1 MNNTTVMTN
10 PVLSHPVILLLDLS
24 LLLLLLHFLPY
35 PAPITKALSL
45 LIFIAVLWL
54 TEATHVT
61 VTALLVPILA
71 VSLGIFELQP
81 ALSHFSNATIFLFF
95 GGFALAAA
103 LHKQNLDH
111 LLASKILSLAK
122 GKLFIAVLMLFAI
135 SAFLSMWISNTATVA
150 MMLPLAIGMAG
161 HLDQEQDRNSI
172 TFILLGVAYSAS
184 IGGIGTLV
192 GSPPNVIAAAQ
203 TGLSFIQWMRIG
215 IPIVLILL
223 PVAIGILFFFFKPK
237 LHRRYTPEKITF
249 TWTINSKLTLA
260 IFVCTVIAWICSLPL
275 SNLLGGIAQF
285 DTLIALIAAVLI
297 CLTGVASWRD
307 IERQTEWG
315 VLVLFGGGIAL
326 SAVLKETGT
335 SLFLAQHITAAF
347 AATSP
352 LFLFCIIASFVVFLT
367 EFTSNTAT
375 AALLVPLF
383 AGVAESL
390 GISVIITSVM
400 VSVACSCAFML
411 PVATPPNAI
420 VFSSGLIRQKDMIR
434 VGLLL
439 NIACIILL
447 TGLFY
452 VDI

>member
-1 MNNTTVMTN
+1 QM
-10 PVLSHPVILLLDLS
+10 
-24 LLLLLLHFLPY
+24 
-35 PAPITKALSL
+35 
-45 LIFIAVLWL
+45 
-54 TEATHVT
+54 
-61 VTALLVPILA
+61 
-71 VSLGIFELQP
+71 
-81 ALSHFSNATIFLFF
+81 
-95 GGFALAAA
+95 
-103 LHKQNLDH
+103 
-111 LLASKILSLAK
+111 
-122 GKLFIAVLMLFAI
+122 
-135 SAFLSMWISNTATVA
+135 
-150 MMLPLAIGMAG
+150 
-161 HLDQEQDRNSI
+161 
-172 TFILLGVAYSAS
+172 
-184 IGGIGTLV
+184 
-192 GSPPNVIAAAQ
+192 
-203 TGLSFIQWMRIG
+203 GLSFIQWMRIG

-223 PVAIGILFFFFKPK
+223 PIAIVILFFFFKPK
-237 LHRRYTPEKITF
+237 LNRCYTPESITF
-249 TWTINSKLTLA
+249 TWTIKSQMTLA

-275 SNLLGGIAQF
+275 SNLLGGIAQL

-315 VLVLFGGGIAL
+315 VLVLFGGGITL
-326 SAVLKETGT
+326 SAVLKDTGA

-347 AATSP
+347 ATTYP

-390 GISVIITSVM
+390 GISAIITSVM

-447 TGLFY
+447 TGLYY

>member
-1 MNNTTVMTN
+1 MNKATVMSN
-10 PVLSHPVILLLDLS
+10 QILLKPAIIMADFI
-24 LLLLLLHFLPY
+24 LLFLLLHLLPY
-35 PAPITKALSL
+35 PLPITKALSL

-71 VSLGIFELQP
+71 VLLDIFELQS
-81 ALSHFSNATIFLFF
+81 ALSHFSNSTIFLFF

-103 LHKQNLDH
+103 LHKQKLDH
-111 LLASKILSLAK
+111 LLASKIISLAK

-150 MMLPLAIGMAG
+150 MMLPLAIGMTG
-161 HLDQEQDRNSI
+161 HLDPEQDRSSI

-203 TGLSFIQWMRIG
+203 TVLSFILWMRIS
-215 IPIVLILL
+215 IPIVFILL
-223 PVAIGILFFFFKPK
+223 PIAIVILFFFFKPK
-237 LHRRYTPEKITF
+237 LGSRYTPEKITF
-249 TWTINSKLTLA
+249 VWTINSKLTLA
-260 IFVCTVIAWICSLPL
+260 IFLCTVIAWVGSVPL

-297 CLTGVASWRD
+297 CLTGVASWQD
-307 IERQTEWG
+307 IEQQTEWG

-335 SLFLAQHITAAF
+335 SLFLAQHITATF

-352 LFLFCIIASFVVFLT
+352 VLLFFIIASFVVFLT

-390 GISVIITSVM
+390 GISAIAISVM

-420 VFSSGLIRQKDMIR
+420 VFSSGLIRQQDMIR

-439 NIACIILL
+439 NIACIVLL

>member
-1 MNNTTVMTN
+1 MNKATVMSN
-10 PVLSHPVILLLDLS
+10 QILLKPAIIILDLI
-24 LLLLLLHFLPY
+24 LLFLLLHLLPY
-35 PAPITKALSL
+35 PLPITKALSL

-71 VSLGIFELQP
+71 VLLGIFEVQP
-81 ALSHFSNATIFLFF
+81 ALSHFSNSTIFLFF

-103 LHKQNLDH
+103 LHKQKLDH
-111 LLASKILSLAK
+111 LLASKILALAK

-150 MMLPLAIGMAG
+150 MMLPLAIGMAS
-161 HLDQEQDRNSI
+161 HLDQEQDRSSI

-203 TGLSFIQWMRIG
+203 TGLSFIEWMSIA

-223 PVAIGILFFFFKPK
+223 PITIVILFFYFEPK
-237 LHRRYTPEKITF
+237 LDLRYTPEKITF
-249 TWTINSKLTLA
+249 AWTINRKMTLA
-260 IFVCTVIAWICSLPL
+260 IFLCTVIAWISSLPL
-275 SNLLGGIAQF
+275 SNLLGGITQL
-285 DTLIALIAAVLI
+285 DTLIALMAAVLI
-297 CLTGVASWRD
+297 CLTGVASWQD
-307 IERQTEWG
+307 IEQQTEWG

-335 SLFLAQHITAAF
+335 SLFLAQHITATF

-352 LFLFCIIASFVVFLT
+352 LFLFFIIACFVVFLT

-390 GISVIITSVM
+390 GISAIIISVM

-420 VFSSGLIRQKDMIR
+420 VFSSGLIRQQDMIR

-439 NIACIILL
+439 NIACIMLL

-452 VDI
+452 LDL

>member
-1 MNNTTVMTN
+1 MNNTTVMSN
-10 PVLSHPVILLLDLS
+10 QILLKPALIILDLI
-24 LLLLLLHFLPY
+24 LLFLLLHFLPY
-35 PAPITKALSL
+35 PLPITKALSL

-71 VSLGIFELQP
+71 VLMGIFELQS
-81 ALSHFSNATIFLFF
+81 ALSHFSNSTIFLFF

-103 LHKQNLDH
+103 LHKQKLDY
-111 LLASKILSLAK
+111 LLASKIISLAK

-150 MMLPLAIGMAG
+150 MMLPLAIGMAN
-161 HLDQEQDRNSI
+161 HLDLEQDRNSI

-215 IPIVLILL
+215 MPIVFILL
-223 PVAIGILFFFFKPK
+223 PIAIVILFFFFKPK
-237 LHRRYTPEKITF
+237 LDRRYTPEKITF
-249 TWTINSKLTLA
+249 VWTINSKLTLA
-260 IFVCTVIAWICSLPL
+260 IFLCTVIAWISSLPL

-297 CLTGVASWRD
+297 CLTGVASWQD
-307 IERQTEWG
+307 IEQQTEWG
-315 VLVLFGGGIAL
+315 VLILFGGGIAL

-335 SLFLAQHITAAF
+335 SLFLAQHITTIF

-352 LFLFCIIASFVVFLT
+352 LFLFSIIASFVVFLT

-390 GISVIITSVM
+390 GISVIAISVM

-420 VFSSGLIRQKDMIR
+420 VFSSGLVRQQDMIR

-439 NIACIILL
+439 NIACIMLL

-452 VDI
+452 LDL